1 MLKWNAQRQPLSI
14 SGPHVDVFADIS
26 TRYVTDIQCAIQEKE
41 AFDGDNGA
49 KKVFRQNIVTN

>member
-26 TRYVTDIQCAIQEKE
+26 TRYVTDIQCAIQEKQ

-49 KKVFRQNIVTN
+49 KKVFRQ

>member
-41 AFDGDNGA
+41 SFDRDNGA
-49 KKVFRQNIVTN
+49 KKVFRQLIVAH